1 MTKKTEL
8 YKKYIELKN
17 EYYTLKGE
25 TDKVVELTDE
35 YLNGGVFDYNVRKS
49 KTSVLEHDI
58 TCVKNAIDSVK
69 KELKREE
76 YFKTP
81 EGEKYKSDLLA
92 ERTSLIDKINEIE
105 TSARNYISG
114 IIEDYLGKGWEVGHM
129 GRWMCIC
136 YVKGYDEDGKPL
148 VKRSYDFTIDYE
160 CRNGKDKFCMN
171 YPTCGSWDLLNDED
185 MRTYLAGVGKFGTD
199 KYILEVIM
207 NGIKVWARQD
217 KEYRTMVDK
226 VDYKLMNP
234 EAIKD
239 YEQVIE
245 II

>member
-1 MTKKTEL
+1 MTKKAEL

-35 YLNGGVFDYNVRKS
+35 YLNGRVFDYNVQKS

-58 TCVKNAIDSVK
+58 TCVKNAIASAK

-81 EGEKYKSDLLA
+81 EGEKYKADLLA
-92 ERTSLIDKINEIE
+92 ERTSLIDKIKGIE

-129 GRWMCIC
+129 GRWMRIC

-148 VKRSYDFTIDYE
+148 VKHSYDFSIDYE
-160 CRNGKDKFCMN
+160 CRNGEDKFCMN

-217 KEYRTMVDK
+217 NEYRTMVDK

-234 EAIKD
+234 EALKD
-239 YEQVIE
+239 
-245 II
+245 

>member
-1 MTKKTEL
+1 MTKKAEL
-8 YKKYIELKN
+8 YKKYIELRN

-35 YLNGGVFDYNVRKS
+35 YLNGRVFDYNVRKS

-58 TCVKNAIDSVK
+58 TCMKNAIASVK

-92 ERTSLIDKINEIE
+92 KRTSLMDKIKEIE

-114 IIEDYLGKGWEVGHM
+114 IIEDYLGKGWEVGRM
-129 GRWMCIC
+129 GRWMRIC
-136 YVKGYDEDGKPL
+136 YVKGYDKDGKPL
-148 VKRSYDFTIDYE
+148 VKRSYDFSIDYE
-160 CRNGKDKFCMN
+160 CRNGEDRFCLN

-185 MRTYLAGVGKFGTD
+185 MRVYLAGVGKFGTD
-199 KYILEVIM
+199 KLTLNIIM
-207 NGIKVWARQD
+207 NGIKTWMKQD
-217 KEYRTMVDK
+217 DEYRTMLYRIDDK
-226 VDYKLMNP
+226 LKNP
-234 EAIKD
+234 EALKD
-239 YEQVIE
+239 
-245 II
+245 

>member
-171 YPTCGSWDLLNDED
+171 YPTCGSWDLFNDEN
-185 MRTYLAGVGKFGTD
+185 MRVYLNGVGKFGTND
-199 KYILEVIM
+199 KFLRDLFNILKKYVTEHEELRI
-207 NGIKVWARQD
+207 
-217 KEYRTMVDK
+217 E
-226 VDYKLMNP
+226 DYKVMDKLHNP
-234 EAIKD
+234 DVLKD
-239 YEQVIE
+239 IE
-245 II
+245 ED